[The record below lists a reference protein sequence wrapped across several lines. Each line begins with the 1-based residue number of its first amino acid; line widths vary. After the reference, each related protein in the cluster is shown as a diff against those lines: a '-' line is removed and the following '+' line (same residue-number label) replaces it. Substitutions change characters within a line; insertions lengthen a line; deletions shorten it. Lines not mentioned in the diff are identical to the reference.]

1 VTAAAALL
9 FSDVFAAPVLAP
21 PGGRASFEGGWTMR
35 PIVPVAIAALVF
47 AMAGCS
53 KKPSAEREASP
64 GTAAHTTP
72 AVETA
77 PSPAPGSATGGAGT
91 PGAGEIQLAGTLGCG
106 HCNFHATS
114 ECAATVKTASG
125 DIYVLDGVDEKS
137 DLWQKRLEPG
147 HTITVV
153 GKVVGD
159 DAVKHVAMTSFE
171 FD

>member
-9 FSDVFAAPVLAP
+9 FSDVVAAPVPALM
-21 PGGRASFEGGWTMR
+21 GGRASFEGGWTMR
-35 PIVPVAIAALVF
+35 PFVPVAIAALVF

-53 KKPSAEREASP
+53 KKPSAEPEAKP
-64 GTAAHTTP
+64 GDAAHTTP
-72 AVETA
+72 AVETT
-77 PSPAPGSATGGAGT
+77 PSPAAGGGAGV
-91 PGAGEIQLAGTLGCG
+91 GEIQLAGTLGCG

-125 DIYVLDGVDEKS
+125 DVYVLDGVDEKS

-159 DAVKHVAMTSFE
+159 EAVKHVAMTSFE